1 MEEREER
8 RKYPFEATVTP
19 EVLERGRHR
28 ITVQL
33 KNVSVEPLVDV
44 SATLYTINS
53 HDLDVLPNGSFH
65 FVKESRPQD
74 TEVLNFHVF
83 ANHTGWV
90 CLHVTA
96 YRDGAFVSWYSP
108 YQEIRLI
115 DDPPE
120 IQTFFVNQ
128 PYWSYEETIETTT
141 VVHARRDVSDLR
153 LEIAATPPSKAHALT
168 ELIDI
173 DFIAEG
179 GTKRFISELYTSEEG
194 IYLLAARLFYEQ
206 KLISSKLASATSRP
220 LRIEGVRSSFHKRG
234 HITGVNAKLSC
245 FGFVK

>member
-1 MEEREER
+1 MEERVER
-8 RKYPFEATVTP
+8 RKHPFEATITP
-19 EVLERGRHR
+19 EVLERGRHW

-33 KNVSVEPLVDV
+33 KNVSMEPLVDV

-53 HDLDVLPNGSFH
+53 HDLDVLPSGSFH
-65 FVKESRPQD
+65 FVKELRPQD

-108 YQEIRLI
+108 YQEVRLT

-128 PYWSYEETIETTT
+128 SYCAYGETIETTT
-141 VVHARRDVSDLR
+141 VVHARRDVLDLQ
-153 LEIAATPPSKAHALT
+153 LEIAATSPSKAHTLM
-168 ELIDI
+168 EVIDI

-179 GTKRFISELYTSEEG
+179 GTKRFVSELYTSEEG
-194 IYLLAARLFYEQ
+194 IYLLAARLFHEQ
-206 KLISSKLASATSRP
+206 KLISSKLASATCP
-220 LRIEGVRSSFHKRG
+220 LRSEGVRSSFYKRG